1 LVFESS
7 VVALVRLVCLVESL
21 SSAVFFPCSSWVLP
35 WLVFFLVFRFPRI
48 SIASLGFPSF
58 RLVRFLSGW
67 CFSCP
72 SCRWVLVCFLVLLLV
87 ALPFLVGAWWCLGVG
102 DGWCP
107 LEGKDGMVLVSVG
120 KHGMSIGMVGREVLV
135 DWDGMVG
142 KGIRVLPS
150 WVGFSCLTVMFLTV
164 DRE

>member
-1 LVFESS
+1 
-7 VVALVRLVCLVESL
+7 
-21 SSAVFFPCSSWVLP
+21 
-35 WLVFFLVFRFPRI
+35 
-48 SIASLGFPSF
+48 
-58 RLVRFLSGW
+58 
-67 CFSCP
+67 
-72 SCRWVLVCFLVLLLV
+72 
-87 ALPFLVGAWWCLGVG
+87 
-102 DGWCP
+102 
-107 LEGKDGMVLVSVG
+107 MVLVSVG